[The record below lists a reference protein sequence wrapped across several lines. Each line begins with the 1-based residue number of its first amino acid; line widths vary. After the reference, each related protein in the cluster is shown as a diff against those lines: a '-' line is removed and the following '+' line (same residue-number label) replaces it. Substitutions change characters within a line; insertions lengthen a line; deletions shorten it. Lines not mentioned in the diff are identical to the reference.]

1 MRLGDIADTIGGSI
15 AGSAE
20 AQDIEIIGV
29 SGILSAREGDIT
41 FLSSGKMLKAL
52 LKSKASA
59 VIVREVL
66 AETDKPQVLVRN
78 PLYAFAQLLALFH
91 PPAHPCS
98 GLSPQASVSPAAR
111 LGSGVTV
118 GAFSYIADDVSIGD
132 GTVIYPGVFIGTG
145 SAVGDS
151 CVIYP
156 NVTVREG
163 VTIGHRVIIH
173 AGAVIGADG
182 FGFVFD
188 GGKHNKIPQVG
199 GVVIGD
205 DVEIG
210 ANTTVDRATTG
221 NTVIG
226 SGTKIDNL
234 VQVGHNVQVGR
245 NVILVAQIGIGG
257 STEIGD
263 GVMMGG
269 QSAVAEHSVIEPGA
283 MLAARSGIMGIVRK
297 GVYAGTPI
305 MPHRDWLKASAAF
318 AKLPDLVKKVRELE
332 NKLQSLRDS
341 EQQ

>member
-20 AQDIEIIGV
+20 AQDLEIKGV
-29 SGILSAREGDIT
+29 SGIPDAREGDIT
-41 FLSSGKMLKAL
+41 FLASGKMLKDL
-52 LKSKASA
+52 LRSRASA
-59 VIVREVL
+59 VIVRETL

-91 PPAHPCS
+91 PQSHPCC
-98 GLSPQASVSPAAR
+98 GLSPQAFVSPSAR

-145 SAVGDS
+145 STVGDS

-156 NVTVREG
+156 NVTIREG
-163 VTIGHRVIIH
+163 ITIGHRVIIH

-210 ANTTVDRATTG
+210 ANTTIDRATTG

-234 VQVGHNVQVGR
+234 VQVGHNVRVGQ
-245 NVILVAQIGIGG
+245 NVILVAQVAIGG

-269 QSAVAEHSVIEPGA
+269 QAAVADHSVIEPGT
-283 MLAARSGIMGIVRK
+283 MIAAKSGLVGIVRK
-297 GVYAGTPI
+297 GVYAGSPI
-305 MPHRDWLKASAAF
+305 IPHKDWVKASAAF
-318 AKLPDLVKKVRELE
+318 GKLPDLVKKVRELE
-332 NKLQSLRDS
+332 NRLQSLRDS

>member
-1 MRLGDIADTIGGSI
+1 M
-15 AGSAE
+15 
-20 AQDIEIIGV
+20 
-29 SGILSAREGDIT
+29 
-41 FLSSGKMLKAL
+41 
-52 LKSKASA
+52 
-59 VIVREVL
+59 
-66 AETDKPQVLVRN
+66 
-78 PLYAFAQLLALFH
+78 
-91 PPAHPCS
+91 
-98 GLSPQASVSPAAR
+98 
-111 LGSGVTV
+111 TV

-132 GTVIYPGVFIGTG
+132 GTVIYPGVFIGPGTT
-145 SAVGDS
+145 VGES

-269 QSAVAEHSVIEPGA
+269 TVGRRRTQCHRAGRHARRKVGNRGDRKERGMMPGR
-283 MLAARSGIMGIVRK
+283 RSC
-297 GVYAGTPI
+297 
-305 MPHRDWLKASAAF
+305 PHRDWLKASAAF

-332 NKLQSLRDS
+332 TSRNPSGIASNSKLYCIREVS
-341 EQQ
+341 